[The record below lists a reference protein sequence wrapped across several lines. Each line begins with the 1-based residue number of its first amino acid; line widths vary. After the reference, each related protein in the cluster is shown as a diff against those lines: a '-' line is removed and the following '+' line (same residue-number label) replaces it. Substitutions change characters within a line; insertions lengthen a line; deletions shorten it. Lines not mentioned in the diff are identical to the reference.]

1 MAFAIFIVNLTIMT
15 CIIIGIGYIINKYCN
30 SDDYL

>member
-1 MAFAIFIVNLTIMT
+1 MPFGIFIVNLTIIN
-15 CIIIGIGYIINKYCN
+15 CIIIGIGYMLNKYCN